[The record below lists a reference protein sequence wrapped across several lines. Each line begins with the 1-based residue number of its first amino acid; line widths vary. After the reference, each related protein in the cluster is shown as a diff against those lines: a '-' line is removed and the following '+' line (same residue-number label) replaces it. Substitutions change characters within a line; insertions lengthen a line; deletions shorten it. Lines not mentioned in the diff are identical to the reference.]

1 MKLDIQLFASGTI
14 TGTSTASGGRCRILW
29 EEGTGSTSTN
39 TSPVTAT
46 FQIRKDGSSSTTGT
60 FSGSLTINGTK
71 TSISKKFS
79 PYNWGT
85 WATVGSATVNVKHNS
100 DGTKSITIKGSV
112 SNTGT
117 SMAGTYSASGT
128 AVLDTLHKAPDFDL
142 DDLTL
147 TETNQ
152 KLLNIGIPNY
162 TFVKNLSQIKVEVSD
177 SVVYYDNAEFG
188 KLVLYERGTY
198 TGEYNKYVELN
209 TNPAIFTP
217 TKSANSDVLYAKLYD
232 TKNASST
239 MEDDVAL
246 VFNMIDYSLVT
257 INGSVKRNGQTSGL
271 VTLNCNGTYY
281 NGVVGNIDHSL
292 STYKP
297 TISYKFYEVGDEE
310 HAIVGLVPESSIT
323 TTNNGTFSVSNLE
336 IGSENPDASNY
347 FNYEKAYRVV
357 IAVQDDYIDGN
368 NNQYYFSSA
377 TTQELSISVGEATWT
392 EFKDRI
398 DFKKITIKNEPI
410 ITTETYVLTTGN
422 VSSGGTKDITYTI
435 SKTGYTPI
443 GVMGYS
449 CGGTNSSFINIYG
462 LRIISDTQA
471 QATIRNTGSSALVNN
486 NTAIRIYVA
495 YIRN

>member
-1 MKLDIQLFASGTI
+1 MKLDIQRFVSETI
-14 TGTSTASGGRCRILW
+14 INGSSTASNCDCRIKW
-29 EEGTGSTSTN
+29 SSTGNTSTN
-39 TSPVTAT
+39 SSSVTANI
-46 FQIRKDGSSSTTGT
+46 QIYRSGSSSTTGT
-60 FSGSLTINGTK
+60 FSGSITINGNK
-71 TSISKKFS
+71 KSVSKKFS
-79 PYNWGT
+79 PYNWGS
-85 WATVGSATVNVKHNS
+85 WVTVGSHTVTVPHNS
-100 DGTKSITIKGSV
+100 DGTKSITIKGTL

-128 AVLDTLHKAPDFDL
+128 ATLDTLHKAPDFDL

-147 TETNQ
+147 TETNS
-152 KLLNIGIPNY
+152 KLLNIEIPNY

-177 SVVYYDNAEFG
+177 NVVYYDDAEFG
-188 KLVLYERGTY
+188 KLILYEPTIY
-198 TGEYNKYVELN
+198 EGEYNKYIELN
-209 TNPAIFTP
+209 TNPATFTP
-217 TKSANSDVLYAKLYD
+217 TKSAFNNLLNAKLYD

-246 VFNMIDYSLVT
+246 IFNMIDYSLPT

-281 NGVVGNIDHSL
+281 NGEVGNIDHSL
-292 STYKP
+292 SSYKP
-297 TISYKFYEVGDEE
+297 TISYKFYEVGNESQ
-310 HAIVGLVPESSIT
+310 AIEVTIPSANI

-336 IGSENPDASNY
+336 IGSTDITASNY

-377 TTQELSISVGEATWT
+377 TTSELSISVGEATWT
-392 EFKDRI
+392 EFKDRV
-398 DFKKITIKNEPI
+398 DFKKITIKHEPI
-410 ITTETYVLTTGN
+410 ITTESYVLTTGN

-435 SKTGYTPI
+435 TKTGYTPI